1 MSTEHDTNDPRVSAA
16 YRDVANEKTPP
27 ELDRKVLAMAAS
39 EARTRY
45 GLARFWIRPVAWAAT
60 IGLSLA
66 FILEM
71 SEYADTPIFGTEP
84 DTDSPIAEEQ
94 AVRESPSPVTNGAA
108 LVETESKDTVQEAA
122 TAEGTLML
130 QADDM
135 SLLRDAEKQARAR
148 AGEALPAAAPAL
160 APRKEKYRYCDEET
174 RESAASW
181 YECIAELRAQGLAD
195 AASAE
200 LGALQEA
207 FPDFRQP
214 ARQ

>member
-1 MSTEHDTNDPRVSAA
+1 MQRVGALMDDDPPILAQPVGQDAVPGVDRVHE
-16 YRDVANEKTPP
+16 RRT
-27 ELDRKVLAMAAS
+27 VL
-39 EARTRY
+39 
-45 GLARFWIRPVAWAAT
+45 
-60 IGLSLA
+60 
-66 FILEM
+66 
-71 SEYADTPIFGTEP
+71 
-84 DTDSPIAEEQ
+84 EQ

-148 AGEALPAAAPAL
+148 AGEALPAAASAL

-214 ARQ
+214 ARSEQRDPLRAREQAGLPPERGTGYRAQVLVLPRLIP